1 MAPTIAR
8 LAPLAVLPGLAGLF
22 GGCASTP
29 PGAGISGRGT
39 VVSIQETRQAS
50 QTASVVGAVGGALVG
65 SFLGGQVGGGFGR
78 TVAATVGGVGGSL
91 AGSAIAG
98 KAGEAMVWVV
108 AIRFDDGFDRSI
120 TVEQRPTYRPGDKVR
135 VEQGVIRTAP

>member
-1 MAPTIAR
+1 MARAIAR
-8 LAPLAVLPGLAGLF
+8 LAALAALLGLAGLL

-29 PGAGISGRGT
+29 PGTGISGRGT

-78 TVAATVGGVGGSL
+78 TVAATVGGVGGSM
-91 AGSAIAG
+91 AGSAVAA
-98 KAGEAMVWVV
+98 KVGEVIVWVV
-108 AIRFDDGFDRSI
+108 AIRFEDGIDRSI
-120 TVEQRPTYRPGDKVR
+120 TVDQRPIYRPGDKVR